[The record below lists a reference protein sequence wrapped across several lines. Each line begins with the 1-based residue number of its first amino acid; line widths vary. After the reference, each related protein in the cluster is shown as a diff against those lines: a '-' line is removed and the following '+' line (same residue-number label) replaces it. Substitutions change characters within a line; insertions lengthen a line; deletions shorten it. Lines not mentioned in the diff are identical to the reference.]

1 MLLPICRWIFT
12 LICLRSEPDF
22 TVLLHSCA
30 PFVFLPPNG
39 PGFLSSKPSS
49 LVVMVMVMEVVWS
62 LFSFFV
68 LRLSL
73 SFSLKKDIHD

>member
-39 PGFLSSKPSS
+39 PGFFVIQTVVVGSDGDGDGGGGG
-49 LVVMVMVMEVVWS
+49 LVTFQFFCSTS
-62 LFSFFV
+62 LFIF
-68 LRLSL
+68 LP
-73 SFSLKKDIHD
+73 